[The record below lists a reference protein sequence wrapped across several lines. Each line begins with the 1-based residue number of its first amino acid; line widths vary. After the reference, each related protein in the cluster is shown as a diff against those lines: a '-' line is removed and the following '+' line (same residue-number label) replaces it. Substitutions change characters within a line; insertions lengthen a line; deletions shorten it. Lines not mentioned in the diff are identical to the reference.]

1 MDIFSHI
8 FVAKIC
14 NVCLKRPKINENEAV
29 VGPFYKKKL
38 LEKLELLFIFWT
50 CGHTEHMS
58 RILLAYLWTRAL
70 DTETQDQIFKEK
82 SRIILCNSGFWA
94 YRLVVSYRTAN
105 QKALNEHKSVH
116 VRDFYALQWK
126 LKTIRNY
133 ELPIYVEKVLK
144 TSQLTKL

>member
-50 CGHTEHMS
+50 CGHTEHTITTIWTQTKYRFASWPKNAFWPSPSPALTHFVALLSSQAARTLTQS
-58 RILLAYLWTRAL
+58 RPSLRNSYANGNTDYKTEKHTCALARDMQHANMTIIFEGLL
-70 DTETQDQIFKEK
+70 F
-82 SRIILCNSGFWA
+82 N
-94 YRLVVSYRTAN
+94 
-105 QKALNEHKSVH
+105 
-116 VRDFYALQWK
+116 
-126 LKTIRNY
+126 
-133 ELPIYVEKVLK
+133 
-144 TSQLTKL
+144 